1 MVVSVYGKFPASW
14 STERNKLSRHEG
26 SGWTINKP
34 DPLRAKSYIIR
45 NIQGTQLSSPF
56 PPSQNP
62 GSWKVPNIISRNFNT
77 KSCKKVHDINRFKKT
92 ITLLDFIYR
101 LRTTLK
107 TALQDSTA
115 QELLFESLWSIIS
128 PLRHTALNESA
139 ARYLPFEWSHLRILL
154 KDSKVRNTPY
164 RRKLYWAPNEC
175 STL

>member
-1 MVVSVYGKFPASW
+1 MNYKQTRPLESKIVYHK
-14 STERNKLSRHEG
+14 KYSRHAVEF
-26 SGWTINKP
+26 T
-34 DPLRAKSYIIR
+34 L
-45 NIQGTQLSSPF
+45 

-101 LRTTLK
+101 LRITLK
-107 TALQDSTA
+107 TALQESTA